1 MQGLHFRAPGPA
13 GSPIPEDPTVS
24 LPAPPRPKAVLAGLQ
39 LPGTSD
45 EEHRGS
51 LAELGRLVQTL
62 GYEVIG
68 TVSQRRHSP
77 SAHSVL
83 GEGKL
88 KELARFTGGT
98 GIVASKVPGSK
109 KKEEDGGDEAG
120 ADGGA
125 GEGDEDGGVE
135 AGLGEGVV
143 PPEERAQVVVF
154 DLELTPNQLRNLET
168 ATDAEVLDRT
178 GVIVEIFHRHAH
190 TREARAQV
198 EIARLRYVAPRLR
211 MTRRRADRQGGGI
224 GAKGVG
230 ETSHE
235 LDRRRIRDRIAE
247 LTRELAEIH
256 GGQQGRRERRR
267 EQAKVALVGY
277 TNAGK
282 SSLMRALTGSEVL
295 VEDKLFA
302 TLDTTIRALHPE
314 TMPRI
319 LASDTVGFIRK
330 LPHDLVASFRSTL
343 DEAADAS
350 LLLFVVDASDPDFRV
365 QLRVTRE
372 VLDEIGAL
380 TAPSL
385 VVLNKMDRVEPGT
398 AAALGEEFPD
408 AFPMSAKDPGDV
420 ARLRGVIVEFFEKD
434 MAEVDLFVPYSAG
447 PVVGEVRRTMR
458 VLAEEY
464 GDLGTTFRVRTSRDA
479 LARIERRIEA
489 AGEGGAA

>member
-1 MQGLHFRAPGPA
+1 M
-13 GSPIPEDPTVS
+13 S

-77 SAHSVL
+77 SAHSIL

-98 GIVASKVPGSK
+98 GIVASKVPGTK
-109 KKEEDGGDEAG
+109 KKGEDGGGEEG
-120 ADGGA
+120 TDGGA
-125 GEGDEDGGVE
+125 GGGDEDGAD
-135 AGLGEGVV
+135 AGGEGAV
-143 PPEERAQVVVF
+143 PPDERAQVVVF
-154 DLELTPNQLRNLET
+154 DMELTPNQLRNLET

-247 LTRELAEIH
+247 LTRELEEIH

-314 TMPRI
+314 TVPRI

-350 LLLFVVDASDPDFRV
+350 LLLFVVDASDPDFRA

-372 VLDEIGAL
+372 VLGEIGAL
-380 TAPSL
+380 DAPSR
-385 VVLNKMDRVEPGT
+385 VVLNKMDRVDPGT

-420 ARLRGVIVEFFEKD
+420 ARLRGFIVEFFEKD
-434 MAEVDLFVPYSAG
+434 MAEVDLFVPYTAG

-458 VLAEEY
+458 VLAEDY
-464 GDLGTTFRVRTSRDA
+464 GDLGTTFRVRASPEA
-479 LARIERRIEA
+479 LARIERRIGG